1 MNTMKYF
8 LKLPLRLIQKLQ
20 DVGSLI
26 MVVSILLLASV
37 ALLLAVALTYL
48 SLMIH
53 TVSKT
58 LFPRTFWTSIMNG
71 IRRVLGNVYSRVA
84 RLF

>member
-8 LKLPLRLIQKLQ
+8 LRLPLRLIQKLL
-20 DVGSLI
+20 DAGSLI
-26 MVVSILLLASV
+26 MVVSILLLASA
-37 ALLLAVALTYL
+37 ALLLVVALICL
-48 SLMIH
+48 SLMIRI
-53 TVSKT
+53 VSRT

-71 IRRVLGNVYSRVA
+71 IRRVLGNVYNRVA